1 VYTIKRKRQPGDIDK
16 AQFDILSLGSVDTNK
31 QSTMAVDAKS
41 PEGDILQNDG
51 DFKTLPNL
59 PLI

>member
-1 VYTIKRKRQPGDIDK
+1 M
-16 AQFDILSLGSVDTNK
+16 SLGSVDTNK
-31 QSTMAVDAKS
+31 PSTMAIDAKS